1 MLCSGCEV
9 HTLVNKFCPYPSC
22 CYPSKY
28 TVVTFVHR
36 TFFLLSFFLVYDWIF
51 SDEKSL
57 QVLIREHSTVNLK
70 SVDDGILKFVVRR
83 NFLWMD
89 TIRKLRRS
97 TKGLNYPIRVDFLGE
112 SAIDAGGPRR
122 EFFSLLVSCAAKANV
137 LIGIG
142 GQYTFSHDIEKL
154 ESKEYYYFGQ
164 IIALSL
170 LQGGSGPHC
179 FCKPVAEYIAYEAIK
194 SEGDV
199 ETIPDYE
206 IREKLKQVL

>member
-1 MLCSGCEV
+1 M
-9 HTLVNKFCPYPSC
+9 
-22 CYPSKY
+22 
-28 TVVTFVHR
+28 
-36 TFFLLSFFLVYDWIF
+36 
-51 SDEKSL
+51 
-57 QVLIREHSTVNLK
+57 
-70 SVDDGILKFVVRR
+70 RR

-97 TKGLNYPIRVDFLGE
+97 TKEDLNYPIRVDFLGE
-112 SAIDAGGPRR
+112 SAVDAGGPRR
-122 EFFSLLVSCAAKANV
+122 EFFSLLVNCAAKANV

-142 GQYTFSHDIEKL
+142 GHYTFSHDIEKL

-206 IREKLKQVL
+206 IREKLKQVAVHNMNASALGEDE